1 MDKIVKATL
10 KDFMS
15 WSLTFTKKLV
25 LACTAVWICST
36 LYSAI
41 VIMYAIS
48 SVGDFSYLDT
58 FISESSETFRVVVGA
73 NLITKTIENV
83 FHYNN
88 GGIFGTSIPENG
100 EDNPE
105 SSVHSNGG
113 HL

>member
-1 MDKIVKATL
+1 MTNL
-10 KDFMS
+10 KDFQF

-25 LACTAVWICST
+25 TICTAIWILVT

-41 VIMYAIS
+41 MILYAVK
-48 SVGDFSYLDT
+48 SVEDFSYLDT
-58 FISESSETFRVVVGA
+58 FISDNGETFRIVVGA

-88 GGIFGTSIPENG
+88 GGIFGESIKEDAPEG
-100 EDNPE
+100 E
-105 SSVHSNGG
+105 

>member
-1 MDKIVKATL
+1 MKQAIKTTL

-25 LACTAVWICST
+25 IACTAVWICST

-41 VIMYAIS
+41 AIVYAIG

-73 NLITKTIENV
+73 NLVTKTIENV

-88 GGIFGTSIPENG
+88 GGIFGTSIPE
-100 EDNPE
+100 DNPE
-105 SSVHSNGG
+105 STVHSNGG